1 MPQTSPFRISWF
13 IVFILTFGLFIL
25 SIYFFVVWDIK
36 DSNPPAFYSAVGI
49 GILIPIIIIQMFTKK
64 HRRRRRIMKS
74 KFPDNWRKILEEEV
88 RFYQKLTDSEKR
100 RFEKNVQIFLAE
112 KTITGIK
119 TEVDDQVR
127 VLVAASAIIPIFGFE
142 NWDYHNLSEVLIYP
156 GSFTT
161 DFRQTGEGRNVLGMV
176 GEGVMNRIMILSKPA
191 LINGFVRSRDGK
203 NTGIHEFVHLLD
215 ASDGTYDGIPALLE
229 RKFVLPWLGLMYKEI
244 KQIKRRKSELRAYGG
259 TNKQEF
265 FAVASEYFFEKPD
278 KLKQENPGLHEMLS
292 EIFQQEI

>member
-1 MPQTSPFRISWF
+1 MPQTSSFRISWF
-13 IVFILTFGLFIL
+13 TIFAFTFGMFILGL
-25 SIYFFVVWDIK
+25 YFFIIWETK
-36 DSNPPAFYSAVGI
+36 ESNPKGFYVAVLI
-49 GILIPIIIIQMFTKK
+49 GIIIPILIFRGFTKK
-64 HRRRRRIMKS
+64 WRRRKRIMKS
-74 KFPDNWRKILEEEV
+74 NFPKKWKEILEREV
-88 RFYQKLTDSEKR
+88 LFYQKLSDSEKI

-119 TEVDDQVR
+119 TDVDDRVR

-142 NWDYHNLSEVLIYP
+142 HWEYNNLSEILIYP

-161 DFRQTGEGRNVLGMV
+161 DFRHTGEGRNVLGMV
-176 GEGVMNRIMILSKPA
+176 GEGIMNRMMILSKPA
-191 LINGFVRSRDGK
+191 LLNGFHISRDGK

-215 ASDGTYDGIPALLE
+215 ASDGTYDGIPALLK

-244 KQIKRRKSELRAYGG
+244 KQIKRRKSKLRAYGG

-278 KLKQENPGLHEMLS
+278 KLKTENPKLYEMLV
-292 EIFQQEI
+292 EIFQQEV